1 MCLIDL
7 VASTSHAK
15 VPSKAF
21 SSGLS
26 RTSSTG
32 GKTLSHNYCEE
43 NKTARSEIYERH
55 RHLNLPLDLSAVTQ
69 LLPQTLF
76 LLGLLLAWKSA
87 QRRIKFLLEFSPF
100 HHVVKD
106 QRTSHPAT
114 ALQAL
119 VPIK

>member
-15 VPSKAF
+15 VSSKA
-21 SSGLS
+21 SSTGLS
-26 RTSSTG
+26 RTSS
-32 GKTLSHNYCEE
+32 KTLSHNYCEE